1 MLWVD
6 SKELSLGED
15 EVKRMLLG
23 KDVVKR
29 MSLGEDEGKKMS
41 LGEDVVKRMSLGED
55 EGKKMSLGKD
65 VTGEADDES
74 MCLNRVEVSGS

>member
-6 SKELSLGED
+6 SKELSLGE
-15 EVKRMLLG
+15 
-23 KDVVKR
+23 DVVKR

-41 LGEDVVKRMSLGED
+41 LGEDVVKRMSLGKD

-74 MCLNRVEVSGS
+74 MCLNRVEVSDS

>member
-29 MSLGEDEGKKMS
+29 MSLGEDEVKRMLLGK
-41 LGEDVVKRMSLGED
+41 DVVKRMSLGED
-55 EGKKMSLGKD
+55 EGKN

>member
-41 LGEDVVKRMSLGED
+41 LG
-55 EGKKMSLGKD
+55 KD

-74 MCLNRVEVSGS
+74 MCLNRVEVTGS